1 MSVWQQKTAD
11 IQAKINRLF
20 NELQERGNILDMAGK
35 NAIRAIIKT
44 GGLSPQTQFLGNDI
58 NALMGYLQRIE
69 NEIIIP
75 LQKRLK
81 DESKTLDM
89 TGHLG
94 NIGNLQQEIMDL
106 KDQLRLAKED
116 AENQVGRDI
125 ALRTADSAV
134 SKHQLFLFGRPIH
147 QSSIPYLWMSA
158 AVCFFL
164 GFAIIILMSP
174 SGGLQENLFGAS
186 SLLTKARNSTASL
199 FSQNTYGPT
208 LTEQFMSIFGNTW
221 VVGFTVLSLIIVVT
235 VLVLKIRGII

>member
-35 NAIRAIIKT
+35 NAIRVIIKT

-89 TGHLG
+89 TGHL
-94 NIGNLQQEIMDL
+94 
-106 KDQLRLAKED
+106 
-116 AENQVGRDI
+116 
-125 ALRTADSAV
+125 
-134 SKHQLFLFGRPIH
+134 
-147 QSSIPYLWMSA
+147 
-158 AVCFFL
+158 
-164 GFAIIILMSP
+164 
-174 SGGLQENLFGAS
+174 
-186 SLLTKARNSTASL
+186 SLS
-199 FSQNTYGPT
+199 
-208 LTEQFMSIFGNTW
+208 
-221 VVGFTVLSLIIVVT
+221 
-235 VLVLKIRGII
+235 